1 MSVMR
6 CDKRQRS
13 VSNGL
18 MYCVP
23 LALPVRRICRK
34 HWQSQWH
41 TSIHEGLDGI
51 SNVEQGTLN
60 DEGKTGHFD
69 VRCSLFGVRCSVF
82 DIDKAIAQ
90 AHHVC
95 DAVCLR
101 VACHTL
107 QGTQPPMNIDRTVLR

>member
-1 MSVMR
+1 MMKGR
-6 CDKRQRS
+6 
-13 VSNGL
+13 
-18 MYCVP
+18 
-23 LALPVRRICRK
+23 
-34 HWQSQWH
+34 
-41 TSIHEGLDGI
+41 
-51 SNVEQGTLN
+51 QGTSTFGVPCSVFL
-60 DEGKTGHFD
+60 
-69 VRCSLFGVRCSVF
+69 VRCLVF